1 MNFIGKQK
9 ILIIAFIIIQTFS
22 FGQAPPNPPGD
33 PSSGGGP
40 VGGTAPIGGGI
51 EILLA
56 MSVGFAVRKTYTF
69 FQSNT
74 DKKEVF

>member
-1 MNFIGKQK
+1 MIPFIEFKG
-9 ILIIAFIIIQTFS
+9 II
-22 FGQAPPNPPGD
+22 
-33 PSSGGGP
+33 GGP